1 LIAIQKDPALSKP
14 GVDKLAAAGWALILG
29 LLCGLACVGIRLFF
43 RLLQWLFTQHWGSL
57 PAAAIALS
65 PERRLLT
72 PLIGAACATAV
83 LLASKRWFRVGHFEE
98 YVEAVRFR
106 GGRITLA
113 PTLWRTASS
122 AFSVATGASI
132 GREGSMIQFSTA
144 VASWIGARSP
154 IRSLPLAR
162 QVAYGAAAAVAAAYQ
177 APIAGIFFSMEI
189 VLGERAWNELPNL
202 ALASTAGWFVSRTLL
217 GGGPLFAVSGNLALS
232 RAALWAVPLAL
243 VLGLVAP
250 AYQKLIRSLRF
261 TGRWPLALLLGGLSV
276 GLLGLHHASVWGNGD
291 VALLEI
297 LRNGQTLS
305 MVATVLALRLAATII
320 CVGTGTAG
328 GVFTP
333 TLFAGAALG
342 FLSSQLLHLPQP
354 MLLAVIGLSAL
365 LAAVTHAPI
374 MATFMAA
381 ELTGQWH
388 LLPML
393 FLLNL
398 LALIVA
404 RSISSHSLYA
414 IASPDPAQ

>member
-1 LIAIQKDPALSKP
+1 
-14 GVDKLAAAGWALILG
+14 
-29 LLCGLACVGIRLFF
+29 
-43 RLLQWLFTQHWGSL
+43 
-57 PAAAIALS
+57 
-65 PERRLLT
+65 
-72 PLIGAACATAV
+72 
-83 LLASKRWFRVGHFEE
+83 
-98 YVEAVRFR
+98 
-106 GGRITLA
+106 
-113 PTLWRTASS
+113 
-122 AFSVATGASI
+122 
-132 GREGSMIQFSTA
+132 
-144 VASWIGARSP
+144 
-154 IRSLPLAR
+154 LPLAR

-189 VLGERAWNELPNL
+189 VLGERAWGELPNL
-202 ALASTAGWFVSRTLL
+202 ALASTAGWLISRTLL

-276 GLLGLHHASVWGNGD
+276 GLLGIQHASVWGNGD
-291 VALLEI
+291 VALLDI
-297 LRNGQTLS
+297 LRNSQTLS
-305 MVATVLALRLAATII
+305 MVATVLALRLAATTI
-320 CVGTGTAG
+320 CVGTGTVG

-342 FLSSQLLHLPQP
+342 FLSSQMLHLPQP
-354 MLLAVIGLSAL
+354 LLLAVVGLSAL
-365 LAAVTHAPI
+365 LAAVTHAPL
-374 MATFMAA
+374 MATFMGA

-398 LALIVA
+398 LALVVA